1 MSGFREGL
9 LKWKLMLTT
18 APVVG
23 LVLLCRYLLE
33 HFYVVEGKHFS
44 GVMDFGAIA
53 PILTA
58 GVFLIG
64 LMLSGTMT
72 DYKESEKIPAE
83 LACTL
88 ESMSET
94 IDWAASNKPAIP
106 AADLQKLVVAITEDL
121 LAWLGRRRTQV
132 ELFATLATMNSAIR
146 ELDKAG
152 ATAHASRLLG
162 ELTTLRKQVTRIGVI
177 SRTGF
182 LASGYA
188 LLDTLVSAVLFLLI
202 ICSYKQE
209 FGTVGKYVIIGFVAL
224 TYVYMWRLI
233 RDLDDPF
240 EYSPDEARNGA
251 AEIELFPLL
260 EYQSRQKG
268 RHEASAGP
276 ANSAAQK

>member
-1 MSGFREGL
+1 MSAFRERL

-33 HFYVVEGKHFS
+33 HFYVTDGKHFS

-88 ESMSET
+88 ESMHET
-94 IDWAASNKPAIP
+94 IDWAAANKPAIP
-106 AADLQKLVVAITEDL
+106 AVDLHKLVNGIADDL
-121 LAWLGRRRTQV
+121 LGWLGKRRTQA
-132 ELFATLATMNSAIR
+132 ELFASLSTINSAIR

-162 ELTTLRKQVTRIGVI
+162 ELTTLRKLVTRIGVI

-188 LLDTLVSAVLFLLI
+188 LLDTLVCAVLFLLV
-202 ICSYKQE
+202 ICSYKQD
-209 FGTVGKYVIIGFVAL
+209 FGLVGKYVIIGFVSL
-224 TYVYMWRLI
+224 TYIYMWRLI

-240 EYSPDEARNGA
+240 EYSDHQKRSGA
-251 AEIELFPLL
+251 AEIELFPLF
-260 EYQSRQKG
+260 EFQERQRERKQD
-268 RHEASAGP
+268 E
-276 ANSAAQK
+276 

>member
-1 MSGFREGL
+1 MSAFRERL
-9 LKWKLMLTT
+9 LKWKLMVTT

-94 IDWAASNKPAIP
+94 IDWAAANKPAIP
-106 AADLQKLVVAITEDL
+106 AADLQKLVMGVTEDL
-121 LAWLGRRRTQV
+121 LGWLGRRRTQAD
-132 ELFATLATMNSAIR
+132 LFATLETMNSAVR

-162 ELTTLRKQVTRIGVI
+162 ELSALRKQVTRMGVI

-188 LLDTLVSAVLFLLI
+188 LLDTLVSAVLFLLV
-202 ICSYKQE
+202 ICSFKQY
-209 FGTVGKYVIIGFVAL
+209 FGIVGKYVIIGFVSL

-240 EYSPDEARNGA
+240 EYSDNEKRNGA
-251 AEIELFPLL
+251 AEIELFPLFEFHERL
-260 EYQSRQKG
+260 KG
-268 RHEASAGP
+268 R
-276 ANSAAQK
+276 KR